1 MRVSRPTWILH
12 GRGGDGV
19 RLRLLL
25 LEVVALVLPPPP
37 PRAPLADLDTR
48 FRRLR
53 GDTEVERDDD
63 EDDDDEERDDSLE
76 ALPLELLSLELLPL
90 LAALLER
97 ELLVDAVL
105 LFFVRS
111 RLRSFLA
118 SADRTRFGLAAMIA
132 AAWGVENQL
141 RTRSETIAH

>member
-1 MRVSRPTWILH
+1 M
-12 GRGGDGV
+12 

-25 LEVVALVLPPPP
+25 LELVALVVLLPLPASPPP
-37 PRAPLADLDTR
+37 PRAPLADVGAEVEAAGRDTR
-48 FRRLR
+48 FRRLL

-63 EDDDDEERDDSLE
+63 EDDDDDERDDPLE
-76 ALPLELLSLELLPL
+76 LLPLELLPLELLPL

-118 SADRTRFGLAAMIA
+118 SADRTRFGLAAM
-132 AAWGVENQL
+132 VC
-141 RTRSETIAH
+141 